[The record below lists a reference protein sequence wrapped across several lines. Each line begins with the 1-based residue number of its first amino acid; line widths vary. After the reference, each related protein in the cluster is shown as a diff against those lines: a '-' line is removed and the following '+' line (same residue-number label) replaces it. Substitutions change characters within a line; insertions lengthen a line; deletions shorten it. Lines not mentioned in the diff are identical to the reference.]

1 MRQVAEALEEA
12 HAHGVIHRDI
22 KPANVMITPK
32 GQVKVLDFG
41 VAKLLAARGGDTTQ
55 SLVETQGVI
64 GTPRYMSPEQ
74 ALGKEVDART
84 DLWSLGIL
92 YYEALTEETPFNGK
106 SGVAILRAILDEP
119 LLPLRTLR
127 EDVPAQAEQIV
138 ARALEKDPEKRYP
151 TATEMVADLAR
162 LSGTL
167 SGAGLAAGS
176 GTMAP
181 VERARVPWRWMA
193 LVAGLALV
201 AVGLAG
207 WALMRRAA
215 ERRWAR
221 EEAIPEM
228 ERLVDARKPL
238 AALAVLERAE
248 RDLPGDAKLRE
259 VATADTRRLD
269 VTSDPAGA
277 TVEIADYL
285 APDGPWRLLGTTPL
299 QRSPDRE
306 RLFPVE
312 GDEERRWFD
321 GDGSGDRGADGF
333 CAGGG
338 TEVGGGGN
346 GAGAGRVVDD
356 VCRIHWLGRA
366 V

>member
-1 MRQVAEALEEA
+1 MAVPQTLVGQTIGNYRVVALLGSGGMGSVYRAVDVRLGREVALKQLRRESGERDEAAEERFRREARALAKLNHPHIAALYDVVEQDGADTMVMECVPGESLADKLDRGGQDGGGQDGGALGVREATEIVRQVAEALEEA

-176 GTMAP
+176 G
-181 VERARVPWRWMA
+181 
-193 LVAGLALV
+193 
-201 AVGLAG
+201 
-207 WALMRRAA
+207 
-215 ERRWAR
+215 
-221 EEAIPEM
+221 
-228 ERLVDARKPL
+228 
-238 AALAVLERAE
+238 
-248 RDLPGDAKLRE
+248 
-259 VATADTRRLD
+259 
-269 VTSDPAGA
+269 
-277 TVEIADYL
+277 
-285 APDGPWRLLGTTPL
+285 
-299 QRSPDRE
+299 
-306 RLFPVE
+306 
-312 GDEERRWFD
+312 
-321 GDGSGDRGADGF
+321 
-333 CAGGG
+333 
-338 TEVGGGGN
+338 
-346 GAGAGRVVDD
+346 
-356 VCRIHWLGRA
+356 
-366 V
+366 